1 MTARQSLFA
10 SDLFGDDI
18 SKIKPA
24 INVDGS
30 DSTIF
35 DNALEL
41 LTLSGRSLPHAMMM
55 TVPKPWTAHES
66 MSAQKKAFY
75 EYHSCLMEP
84 WDVPASF
91 PSNGN
96 GWYVKFVL
104 SIDSPPKTLTQ
115 QKPL

>member
-1 MTARQSLFA
+1 MRGNINWMTARQSLFA

-18 SKIKPA
+18 NKIKPA

-55 TVPKPWTAHES
+55 IVPEPWTAHES
-66 MSAQKKAFY
+66 IS
-75 EYHSCLMEP
+75 
-84 WDVPASF
+84 
-91 PSNGN
+91 
-96 GWYVKFVL
+96 L
-104 SIDSPPKTLTQ
+104 STSSSEIGAKVIRDRQTLQ
-115 QKPL
+115 V